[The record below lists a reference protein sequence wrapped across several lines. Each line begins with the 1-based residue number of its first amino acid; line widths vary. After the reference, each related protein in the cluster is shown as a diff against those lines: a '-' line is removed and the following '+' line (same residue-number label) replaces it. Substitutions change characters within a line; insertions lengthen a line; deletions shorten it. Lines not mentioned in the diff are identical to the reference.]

1 MHTQCRTRIKPGF
14 LADPRSFAFI
24 RGCATVI
31 GMRFLSIK
39 LSVLLVLATA
49 VFTPAQAQ
57 NPTADVVMVLPFEN
71 ISNRAEY
78 NWVGESFADALAELL
93 NKPGLIV
100 VSSDERELA
109 YHQLRLP
116 ETVIP
121 SRATAIK
128 LARQAKATMIVV
140 GSYSVTPPTGAEN
153 NSDKQPRDA
162 YVQVTSRVIKVNE
175 GRTLG
180 EVMDGGWATRQFD
193 YGGPLTTLQDIH
205 GRLAYQ
211 ILYQRDKA
219 LPYSQNQIVQEATK
233 IPQKAFEAYVKAVQ
247 LPLRN
252 EVRANYLKNALRF
265 YAEALGGAVYPQA
278 AFELGRGYM
287 SLSNWKNATEYFSKI
302 QKKEPHYAEAAFYAS
317 LGYTKLGD
325 YGRALATV
333 VPLSS
338 DLPLIAVYN
347 NAGAVAVQ
355 AARENKNDGER
366 KRLLAQGTDFLTQA
380 SKSAPGDPMVHFNYG
395 YALFLAGK
403 YSEAAEHFRP
413 VITSDQQDGQAYFL
427 FSKSLAKLGN
437 HEAATAADDMAR
449 RYLRTSYAKWET
461 EWEKSQTTSG
471 VNLRLRDVLN
481 REEVFG
487 FDRDKKITADMGSP
501 SSATQDL
508 LVKARDLY
516 QAGRDEEALPELHR
530 VVMIEPTNAE
540 AYLLSGR
547 INLRRSDQEAAIA
560 ALKTA
565 IFWDPKLIDAHI
577 LLGKIFLERGDR
589 GEARKYALSAIT
601 IDPNNQEAIALQRQ
615 VTMGN

>member
-1 MHTQCRTRIKPGF
+1 LILR
-14 LADPRSFAFI
+14 
-24 RGCATVI
+24 
-31 GMRFLSIK
+31 
-39 LSVLLVLATA
+39 
-49 VFTPAQAQ
+49 VFTALFLFFALTSPTTTAFGQTPWIGQTAPQPALPQ
-57 NPTADVVMVLPFEN
+57 NADVVMVLPFEN
-71 ISNRAEY
+71 TSNRAEY
-78 NWVGESFADALAELL
+78 NWVGESFADAIAELL

-109 YHQLRLP
+109 YQRLRLP

-128 LARQAKATMIVV
+128 LARQAKATMIVI
-140 GSYSVTPPTGAEN
+140 GSYSVTPPAPTATDNKNPE
-153 NSDKQPRDA
+153 KAPADA
-162 YVQVTSRVIKVNE
+162 YVQVTARVIKVNE
-175 GRTLG
+175 GRTMG
-180 EVMDGGWATRQFD
+180 EVLDGAWATRQFD

-247 LPLRN
+247 LNLRD
-252 EVRANYLKNALRF
+252 ELRANYLKNALHY
-265 YAEALGGAVYPQA
+265 YAEAQGGAVYPQA

-287 SLSNWKNATEYFSKI
+287 SLGNWKDATEYFSKL

-338 DLPLIAVYN
+338 DLPLIGVYN
-347 NAGAVAVQ
+347 NAGAVAAQ
-355 AARENKNDGER
+355 AAREAKNDAER
-366 KRLLAQGTDFLTQA
+366 TRLLNQATEFL
-380 SKSAPGDPMVHFNYG
+380 KSAAESAPNDPMVHFNYG
-395 YALFLAGK
+395 YALFLSGK
-403 YSEAAEHFRP
+403 YADAAEQFRP
-413 VITSDQQDGQAYFL
+413 VITADQRDGQAYFL
-427 FSKSLAKLGN
+427 FAKSLTKIGKT
-437 HEAATAADDMAR
+437 EAAAAADDQAR
-449 RYLRTSYAKWET
+449 RYLQSAYAKWET
-461 EWEKSQTTSG
+461 EWQKSQTTNG
-471 VNLRLRDVLN
+471 VTLRLRDVLN
-481 REEVFG
+481 REEVFNL
-487 FDRDKKITADMGSP
+487 DRDKRLTAEANSP

-508 LVKARDLY
+508 LMKARDLY

-615 VTMGN
+615 VTMGGSN

>member
-1 MHTQCRTRIKPGF
+1 
-14 LADPRSFAFI
+14 
-24 RGCATVI
+24 
-31 GMRFLSIK
+31 MRFLSLK
-39 LSVLLVLATA
+39 LACLLVLSTLTIPA
-49 VFTPAQAQ
+49 VARAQTQAPA
-57 NPTADVVMVLPFEN
+57 ADVVMVLPFEN
-71 ISNRAEY
+71 TSNRAEY

-100 VSSDERELA
+100 VTSDERELA
-109 YHQLRLP
+109 YQRLRLP

-140 GSYSVTPPTGAEN
+140 GSYSVTPPPTTAAASANGEA
-153 NSDKQPRDA
+153 KQPTDA

-193 YGGPLTTLQDIH
+193 YGGVLTTLQDIH

-219 LPYSQNQIVQEATK
+219 LPFSQNQIVQEATK

-247 LPLRN
+247 LDLRA
-252 EVRANYLKNALRF
+252 ELRTIYLKNALH
-265 YAEALGGAVYPQA
+265 YYGEALGGAVYPQA
-278 AFELGRGYM
+278 AFELGRSYM
-287 SLSNWKNATEYFSKI
+287 AVGNWKDATEYFSKL

-325 YGRALATV
+325 YGHALATI

-338 DLPLIAVYN
+338 DLPLIGVYN

-355 AARENKNDGER
+355 AARENKNDAER
-366 KRLLAQGTDFLTQA
+366 KRLLVQGSDFLARA
-380 SKSAPGDPMVHFNYG
+380 SESAPNDQMVHFNYG
-395 YALFLAGK
+395 YSLFLQGK
-403 YSEAAEHFRP
+403 YNEAADHLRP
-413 VITSDQQDGQAYFL
+413 VITDNQRDGQAYFL
-427 FSKSLAKLGN
+427 FAKALAKTGKA
-437 HEAATAADDMAR
+437 EAATAADDMAR
-449 RYLRTSYAKWET
+449 RYLQSAYAKWET
-461 EWEKSQTTSG
+461 EWQKSQTTSG
-471 VNLRLRDVLN
+471 VNLRMRDVLN
-481 REEVFG
+481 RDEVF
-487 FDRDKKITADMGSP
+487 DLLRQQKESTANADSP

-508 LVKARDLY
+508 LIKARDLY
-516 QAGRDEEALPELHR
+516 QAGRDDEALPELHR

-577 LLGKIFLERGDR
+577 LLGRIFLDRGDR

-601 IDPNNQEAIALQRQ
+601 IDPNNQEAIALERQ
-615 VTMGN
+615 VTRGN

>member
-1 MHTQCRTRIKPGF
+1 MRVLSLK
-14 LADPRSFAFI
+14 L
-24 RGCATVI
+24 VI
-31 GMRFLSIK
+31 A
-39 LSVLLVLATA
+39 LVLTT
-49 VFTPAQAQ
+49 VVVPQFTVAKTQ
-57 NPTADVVMVLPFEN
+57 NPAADVVMVLPFEN
-71 ISNRAEY
+71 TSNRAEY
-78 NWVGESFADALAELL
+78 NWVGESFADAIAELL

-109 YHQLRLP
+109 YQRLRLP
-116 ETVIP
+116 KTVIP

-140 GSYSVTPPTGAEN
+140 GNYAVTPPATSGDN
-153 NSDKQPRDA
+153 KDKAPADA
-162 YVQVTSRVIKVNE
+162 YVQVTARVVKVNE

-193 YGGPLTTLQDIH
+193 YGGALTTLQDIH

-247 LPLRN
+247 LNLRD
-252 EVRANYLKNALRF
+252 EVRARYLKNALHY
-265 YAEALGGAVYPQA
+265 YAEAQGGAVYPQA

-287 SLSNWKNATEYFSKI
+287 SLGNWKDATEYFSKV

-317 LGYTKLGD
+317 LGYAKLGD

-338 DLPLIAVYN
+338 DLPLIGVYN

-355 AARENKNDGER
+355 AARENKNNEER
-366 KRLLAQGTDFLTQA
+366 TRLLKQASDFLA
-380 SKSAPGDPMVHFNYG
+380 RAAESAPNDQMVHFNYG
-395 YALFLAGK
+395 YALFLSGK
-403 YSEAAEHFRP
+403 YGEAAEHFRP
-413 VITSDQQDGQAYFL
+413 VITADQRDGQAYFL
-427 FSKSLAKLGN
+427 FAKSLAKTGKT
-437 HEAATAADDMAR
+437 EAAAAADDQAR
-449 RYLRTSYAKWET
+449 RYLQSAYAKWET
-461 EWEKSQTTSG
+461 EWQKSQTTSG
-471 VNLRLRDVLN
+471 VTLRMRDVLN
-481 REEVFG
+481 REEVFSLV
-487 FDRDKKITADMGSP
+487 REKNITAEANSP

-508 LVKARDLY
+508 LVRARDLY
-516 QAGRDEEALPELHR
+516 QAGRDDEALPELHR

-577 LLGKIFLERGDR
+577 LLGRIFLERGDR

>member
-1 MHTQCRTRIKPGF
+1 LSLRLFTALFLFFALISPATRA
-14 LADPRSFAFI
+14 LAQNA
-24 RGCATVI
+24 A
-31 GMRFLSIK
+31 
-39 LSVLLVLATA
+39 
-49 VFTPAQAQ
+49 AQ
-57 NPTADVVMVLPFEN
+57 NPSADVVMVLPFEN
-71 ISNRAEY
+71 TSNRAEY

-109 YHQLRLP
+109 YQRLRLP

-140 GSYSVTPPTGAEN
+140 GSYSVTPPATTDNKNKE
-153 NSDKQPRDA
+153 DKLPADA
-162 YVQVTSRVIKVNE
+162 YVQVTARVIKVNE
-175 GRTLG
+175 GRTMG
-180 EVMDGGWATRQFD
+180 EVLDGGWATRQFD

-247 LPLRN
+247 LNLRD
-252 EVRANYLKNALRF
+252 ELRANYLKNALHY

-287 SLSNWKNATEYFSKI
+287 SLGNWKDATEYFSKL

-338 DLPLIAVYN
+338 DLPLIGVYN
-347 NAGAVAVQ
+347 NAGAVAMQ
-355 AARENKNDGER
+355 AARENKNDAER
-366 KRLLAQGTDFLTQA
+366 TRLLNQATEFL
-380 SKSAPGDPMVHFNYG
+380 KSAAESAPNDPMVHFNYG
-395 YALFLAGK
+395 YALFLSGK
-403 YSEAAEHFRP
+403 YADAAEQLRP
-413 VITSDQQDGQAYFL
+413 VITADQRDGQAYFL
-427 FSKSLAKLGN
+427 FAKSLTKIGKT
-437 HEAATAADDMAR
+437 EAAAAADDQAR
-449 RYLRTSYAKWET
+449 RYLQSAYAKWET
-461 EWEKSQTTSG
+461 EWQKSQATSG
-471 VNLRLRDVLN
+471 ITVRLRDVLN
-481 REEVFG
+481 REEVFNL
-487 FDRDKKITADMGSP
+487 DRDKRLTAEVNSP

-508 LVKARDLY
+508 LIKARDLY

-615 VTMGN
+615 VTMGGGN

>member
-1 MHTQCRTRIKPGF
+1 LSLKLI
-14 LADPRSFAFI
+14 FALLLTTI
-24 RGCATVI
+24 AT
-31 GMRFLSIK
+31 GAF
-39 LSVLLVLATA
+39 
-49 VFTPAQAQ
+49 FTAQAQ
-57 NPTADVVMVLPFEN
+57 NPAPDVVIVLPFEN
-71 ISNRAEY
+71 TSNRPEY

-100 VSSDERELA
+100 VTSDERELA
-109 YHQLRLP
+109 YQQLRLP

-128 LARQAKATMIVV
+128 LARQAKATMIVI
-140 GSYSVTPPTGAEN
+140 GNYTVTPPANAGGSNGASSE
-153 NSDKQPRDA
+153 A

-175 GRTLG
+175 GRTMG

-193 YGGPLTTLQDIH
+193 YGALLTTLQDIH

-211 ILYQRDKA
+211 ILYQRDKS

-247 LPLRN
+247 LDLRH
-252 EVRANYLKNALRF
+252 ELRSKYLKNAMHY
-265 YAEALGGAVYPQA
+265 YAEAAGGAVYPQA

-287 SLSNWKNATEYFSKI
+287 SVGNWKDATDYFSKI
-302 QKKEPHYAEAAFYAS
+302 QKKEPPYAEAAFYAS
-317 LGYTKLGD
+317 LGYAKLGD

-338 DLPLIAVYN
+338 DLPLIGVYN

-355 AARENKNDGER
+355 AARENKNDAER
-366 KRLLAQGTDFLTQA
+366 KRLLSQGTEFLARA
-380 SKSAPGDPMVHFNYG
+380 SESAPSDQMVHFNYG

-403 YSEAAEHFRP
+403 FDEAAEHFRP

-427 FSKSLAKLGN
+427 FAKSLLKLGKT
-437 HEAATAADDMAR
+437 EAANAADDMAR
-449 RYLRTSYAKWET
+449 RFLRTAYAKWET
-461 EWEKSQTTSG
+461 EWQKSQTTSG
-471 VNLRLRDVLN
+471 VNLRMRDVLN

-487 FDRDKKITADMGSP
+487 LNREKRMTADAGSP

-508 LVKARDLY
+508 LAKARDLY

-577 LLGKIFLERGDR
+577 LLGKIFLDRGDK

>member
-1 MHTQCRTRIKPGF
+1 
-14 LADPRSFAFI
+14 
-24 RGCATVI
+24 
-31 GMRFLSIK
+31 MRFK
-39 LSVLLVLATA
+39 LIFALLLTILALPTFA
-49 VFTPAQAQ
+49 NAQAQ

-71 ISNRAEY
+71 TSKPFRAEY

-93 NKPGLIV
+93 NKPGLVV

-109 YHQLRLP
+109 YQQLRLP

-128 LARQAKATMIVV
+128 LARQAKASMIVI
-140 GSYSVTPPTGAEN
+140 GSYSVTPAPTGEANGE
-153 NSDKQPRDA
+153 KQAGDG
-162 YVQVTSRVIKVNE
+162 YVQVTARVIKVNE
-175 GRTLG
+175 GRNFG
-180 EVMDGGWATRQFD
+180 EVRDGSWVTRQFD
-193 YGGPLTTLQDIH
+193 RGDALTSLQEIH
-205 GRLAYQ
+205 GWLAYQ

-219 LPYSQNQIVQEATK
+219 LPYSQNQLVQEATK

-247 LPLRN
+247 LPLRSD
-252 EVRANYLKNALRF
+252 VRANYLKNALRY
-265 YAEALGGAVYPQA
+265 YAESLGGAVYPQA
-278 AFELGRGYM
+278 AFELGRAYM
-287 SLSNWKNATEYFSKI
+287 ELGNWKDATEYFSKL

-355 AARENKNDGER
+355 AARENKNNEER
-366 KRLLAQGTDFLTQA
+366 TRLLNQGMDFLGQA
-380 SKSAPGDPMVHFNYG
+380 AKSAPSDQMVHFNYG

-403 YSEAAEHFRP
+403 YNEAAEHFRP

-427 FSKSLAKLGN
+427 FSKALAKLGN
-437 HEAATAADDMAR
+437 TEAATAADDMAR
-449 RYLRTSYAKWET
+449 RYLRTAYAKWET
-461 EWEKSQTTSG
+461 EWQKSGTTSG
-471 VNLRLRDVLN
+471 VNLRMRDVLN

-487 FDRDKKITADMGSP
+487 LQRETNITAAMGSP

-589 GEARKYALSAIT
+589 GEARKYALSAIA

>member
-1 MHTQCRTRIKPGF
+1 MSLRLF
-14 LADPRSFAFI
+14 SA
-24 RGCATVI
+24 
-31 GMRFLSIK
+31 
-39 LSVLLVLATA
+39 VLLLFSVICLP
-49 VFTPAQAQ
+49 VRVPAQNAA
-57 NPTADVVMVLPFEN
+57 ADVVMVLPFEN
-71 ISNRAEY
+71 TSNRAEY
-78 NWVGESFADALAELL
+78 NWVGESFADAIAELL
-93 NKPGLIV
+93 NRPGLIV

-109 YHQLRLP
+109 YQQLRLP

-128 LARQAKATMIVV
+128 LARQAKATMIVI
-140 GSYSVTPPTGAEN
+140 GSYSVTPPPSKPA
-153 NSDKQPRDA
+153 SDEAKNDQEKLPADG
-162 YVQVTSRVIKVNE
+162 YVQVTARVIKVNE

-180 EVMDGGWATRQFD
+180 EVFDGGWATRQFD
-193 YGGPLTTLQDIH
+193 YGGPITTLQDIH

-219 LPYSQNQIVQEATK
+219 LPFSQNQIVQEATK

-247 LPLRN
+247 LNLRD
-252 EVRANYLKNALRF
+252 EVRARYLKNALHY
-265 YAEALGGAVYPQA
+265 YAEATSGAVYPQA

-287 SLSNWKNATEYFSKI
+287 SLGNWKDATEYFSKV

-333 VPLSS
+333 VPLST
-338 DLPLIAVYN
+338 DLPLIGVYN

-355 AARENKNDGER
+355 AARENKNEAER
-366 KRLLAQGTDFLTQA
+366 TRLLGQATEFL
-380 SKSAPGDPMVHFNYG
+380 KSAADSAPNDQMVHFNYG
-395 YALFLAGK
+395 YALFLSGK
-403 YSEAAEHFRP
+403 YAEAAEHFRP
-413 VITSDQQDGQAYFL
+413 VITADQRDGQAYFL
-427 FSKSLAKLGN
+427 FAKSLAKVGKT
-437 HEAATAADDMAR
+437 EAATAADDQAR
-449 RYLRTSYAKWET
+449 RYLQGSYAKWET
-461 EWEKSQTTSG
+461 EWQKSQTTRN
-471 VNLRLRDVLN
+471 VTVRMRDVLDRTSVFN
-481 REEVFG
+481 LDRE
-487 FDRDKKITADMGSP
+487 RKITAEANSP

-508 LVKARDLY
+508 LIKARDLY
-516 QAGRDEEALPELHR
+516 QAGRDDEALPELHR

-577 LLGKIFLERGDR
+577 LLGRIFLERGDR

>member
-1 MHTQCRTRIKPGF
+1 
-14 LADPRSFAFI
+14 
-24 RGCATVI
+24 
-31 GMRFLSIK
+31 MRFLSLK
-39 LSVLLVLATA
+39 LVVCLVLTT
-49 VFTPAQAQ
+49 VVIPQFTVARAQ
-57 NPTADVVMVLPFEN
+57 NTAADVVMVLPFEN
-71 ISNRAEY
+71 TSNRAEY
-78 NWVGESFADALAELL
+78 NWVGESFADAIAELL

-109 YHQLRLP
+109 YQRLRLP
-116 ETVIP
+116 KTVIP

-140 GSYSVTPPTGAEN
+140 GNYSVTPPTAATTGDN
-153 NSDKQPRDA
+153 KDKLPADA
-162 YVQVTSRVIKVNE
+162 YVQVTARVIKVNE

-193 YGGPLTTLQDIH
+193 YGGALTTLQDIH

-247 LPLRN
+247 LDLRS
-252 EVRANYLKNALRF
+252 ETRTNYLKNAIHY

-278 AFELGRGYM
+278 AFELGLGYM
-287 SLSNWKNATEYFSKI
+287 SLGNWKEATEYFSKI

-317 LGYTKLGD
+317 LGYMKLGD
-325 YGRALATV
+325 YGRALATI

-338 DLPLIAVYN
+338 DLPLIGVYN

-355 AARENKNDGER
+355 AARENKNDTER
-366 KRLLAQGTDFLTQA
+366 KRLLAQASDFLA
-380 SKSAPGDPMVHFNYG
+380 RAYESAPSDPMVRFNYA
-395 YALFLAGK
+395 YALFLQGK
-403 YSEAAEHFRP
+403 YTEAAEHLRP
-413 VITSDQQDGQAYFL
+413 VITSDQKDGQAYFL
-427 FSKSLAKLGN
+427 FAKSLAKTGKT
-437 HEAATAADDMAR
+437 EAATAADDQAR
-449 RYLRTSYAKWET
+449 RYLQTSYARWET
-461 EWEKSQTTSG
+461 EWQKSQTTSG
-471 VNLRLRDVLN
+471 VNLRMRDVLN
-481 REEVFG
+481 RDEVF
-487 FDRDKKITADMGSP
+487 DLERQKVLATQNETP

-508 LVKARDLY
+508 LIKARDLY
-516 QAGRDEEALPELHR
+516 QAGRDDEALPELHR

-577 LLGKIFLERGDR
+577 LLGRIFLDRGDR

>member
-1 MHTQCRTRIKPGF
+1 
-14 LADPRSFAFI
+14 
-24 RGCATVI
+24 
-31 GMRFLSIK
+31 MRFLTLI
-39 LSVLLVLATA
+39 LACILVLTTLAMPQFAAAQTQ
-49 VFTPAQAQ
+49 TPA
-57 NPTADVVMVLPFEN
+57 ADVVMVLPFEN
-71 ISNRAEY
+71 TSNRGEY

-109 YHQLRLP
+109 YQRLRLP

-140 GSYSVTPPTGAEN
+140 GSYSVTPPATTNE
-153 NSDKQPRDA
+153 KTPTDA
-162 YVQVTSRVIKVNE
+162 FVQVTSRVIKVNE

-247 LPLRN
+247 LPLR
-252 EVRANYLKNALRF
+252 EELRANYLKNAIRY
-265 YAEALGGAVYPQA
+265 YADSLGGAVYPQA

-287 SLSNWKNATEYFSKI
+287 SLGNWKEATEYFSKI

-325 YGRALATV
+325 YGRALATA

-338 DLPLIAVYN
+338 DLPLIVVYN

-355 AARENKNDGER
+355 AARENKNEAER
-366 KRLLAQGTDFLTQA
+366 TRLLAQGTDFLARA
-380 SKSAPGDPMVHFNYG
+380 SESAPSDQMVHFNYG
-395 YALFLAGK
+395 YALFLSGK
-403 YSEAAEHFRP
+403 FSEAAEHFRP

-437 HEAATAADDMAR
+437 AEAAAAADDMAR
-449 RYLRTSYAKWET
+449 RYLRTAYAKWET
-461 EWEKSQTTSG
+461 EWQKSQTTSG
-471 VNLRLRDVLN
+471 VSLRMRDVLN

-487 FDRDKKITADMGSP
+487 LDREKRMTAEAGSP

-508 LVKARDLY
+508 LIKARDLY

-565 IFWDPKLIDAHI
+565 IFW
-577 LLGKIFLERGDR
+577 
-589 GEARKYALSAIT
+589 
-601 IDPNNQEAIALQRQ
+601 
-615 VTMGN
+615 

>member
-1 MHTQCRTRIKPGF
+1 VQLSATVNPLKSFEEFYSLSLRLFTAFSLF
-14 LADPRSFAFI
+14 LALISP
-24 RGCATVI
+24 AT
-31 GMRFLSIK
+31 S
-39 LSVLLVLATA
+39 A
-49 VFTPAQAQ
+49 VAQSAIAQ
-57 NPTADVVMVLPFEN
+57 NPSADVVMVLPFEN
-71 ISNRAEY
+71 TSNRAEY

-109 YHQLRLP
+109 YQSLRLP

-128 LARQAKATMIVV
+128 LARQAKASMIVI
-140 GSYSVTPPTGAEN
+140 GNYSVTPPAITPN
-153 NSDKQPRDA
+153 NKNNQDKPAADA
-162 YVQVTSRVIKVNE
+162 YVQVTARVIKVNE
-175 GRTLG
+175 GRTMG
-180 EVMDGGWATRQFD
+180 EVLDGGWATRQFD

-247 LPLRN
+247 LNLRD
-252 EVRANYLKNALRF
+252 ELRANYLKNALHY

-287 SLSNWKNATEYFSKI
+287 SLGNWKDATEYFSKL

-338 DLPLIAVYN
+338 DLPLIGVYN
-347 NAGAVAVQ
+347 NAGAVAMQ
-355 AARENKNDGER
+355 AARENKNDAER
-366 KRLLAQGTDFLTQA
+366 TRLLNQATEFL
-380 SKSAPGDPMVHFNYG
+380 KSAAESAPNDPMVHFNYG
-395 YALFLAGK
+395 YALFLSGK
-403 YSEAAEHFRP
+403 YSDAAEQLRP
-413 VITSDQQDGQAYFL
+413 VITADQRDGQAYFL
-427 FSKSLAKLGN
+427 FAKSLTKIGKT
-437 HEAATAADDMAR
+437 EAAAAADDQAR
-449 RYLRTSYAKWET
+449 RYLQSAYAKWET
-461 EWEKSQTTSG
+461 EWQKSQTTNG
-471 VNLRLRDVLN
+471 VTVRLRDVLN
-481 REEVFG
+481 REEVFNL
-487 FDRDKKITADMGSP
+487 DRDKRLTAEVNSP
-501 SSATQDL
+501 SSTTQDL
-508 LVKARDLY
+508 LMKARDLY

-615 VTMGN
+615 VTMSGSN

>member
-1 MHTQCRTRIKPGF
+1 MNLRLF
-14 LADPRSFAFI
+14 SAF
-24 RGCATVI
+24 
-31 GMRFLSIK
+31 F
-39 LSVLLVLATA
+39 LVLAL
-49 VFTPAQAQ
+49 VLPATHALAQ
-57 NPTADVVMVLPFEN
+57 NPSADVVMVLPFEN
-71 ISNRAEY
+71 TSNRAEY
-78 NWVGESFADALAELL
+78 NWVGESFADAIAELL

-109 YHQLRLP
+109 YQQLRLP

-128 LARQAKATMIVV
+128 LARQAKATIIVI
-140 GSYSVTPPTGAEN
+140 GSYSVIPPPKPAGEEPKTEN
-153 NSDKQPRDA
+153 TQPKQPADA
-162 YVQVTSRVIKVNE
+162 YVQVTARVIKVNE
-175 GRTLG
+175 GRTMG
-180 EVMDGGWATRQFD
+180 EVLDGGWATRQFD

-247 LPLRN
+247 LNLRD
-252 EVRANYLKNALRF
+252 EVRARYLKNAMHY

-287 SLSNWKNATEYFSKI
+287 SLGNWKDATEYFSKV

-338 DLPLIAVYN
+338 DLPLIGVFN

-355 AARENKNDGER
+355 AARENKNEAER
-366 KRLLAQGTDFLTQA
+366 TRLLTQATDFL
-380 SKSAPGDPMVHFNYG
+380 KSASDSAPNDQMVHFNYG
-395 YALFLAGK
+395 YALFLRGK
-403 YSEAAEHFRP
+403 YAEAAEHFRP
-413 VITSDQQDGQAYFL
+413 VITADQRDGQAYFL
-427 FSKSLAKLGN
+427 FAKSLAKTGKT
-437 HEAATAADDMAR
+437 EAAAAADDQAR
-449 RYLRTSYAKWET
+449 RYLQSAYAKWET
-461 EWEKSQTTSG
+461 EWQKSQSTRG
-471 VNLRLRDVLN
+471 VTVRMRDVLN
-481 REEVFG
+481 REEVF
-487 FDRDKKITADMGSP
+487 RINRETSLAEVNSP

-508 LVKARDLY
+508 LIKARDLY

-577 LLGKIFLERGDR
+577 LLGRIFLDRGDR